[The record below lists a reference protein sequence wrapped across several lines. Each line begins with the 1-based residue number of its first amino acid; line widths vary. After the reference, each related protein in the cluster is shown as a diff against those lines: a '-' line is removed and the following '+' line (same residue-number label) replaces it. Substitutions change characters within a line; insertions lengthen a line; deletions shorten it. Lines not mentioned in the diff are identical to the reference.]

1 MDWIQTDCND
11 SNYSFSEPLSDTDYI
26 DEKNLSKREAEKQAL
41 IQLEKAQIKP
51 VAFAVRT
58 NVSFDSTIEDTC
70 PAPGYGLSFNANEF
84 LHIKEK
90 YNNDW
95 WIGRVVKEGTRIGFI
110 PSPVKLE
117 LLRTQQQ
124 SHHHHTHKGR
134 SLLLHRFN
142 SSSKMDEHSRSSGDD
157 DSRGNKSAVS
167 TPTSRERRKTFF
179 KKAENIPPYDVV
191 PSMRPVVL
199 IGPSLKGYEVTD
211 MMQKALF
218 DFIKHRFESRIIIT
232 RVSADIS
239 LAKRPLVNS
248 NKKALLDHGRIN
260 SRASTISDVQAEIER
275 IFELARTMQLVVLD
289 CDTINHPS
297 QLSKTSLAPIN
308 VYLKISSTK
317 VLQRL
322 IKSRGKSQSR
332 SLNVQIVASEKLA
345 QCPSE
350 MFDLVLDD
358 NQLEDV
364 CERLAEYLESYW
376 RATHPPIVASSAKR
390 DTILA
395 TNIGKRSMKP
405 VGINKNQTHQQQ
417 QQQQQSRENHLID
430 NVNTHQTN
438 PINIVQQQRYP
449 QDETNRNDNI
459 MNDQILQQSHHSH
472 HHQQQQQQQQQL
484 YGDHAHVMYN
494 NYDQQQQQQLYDY
507 DDDIQDIDRYRQQ
520 QQQQRGHQF
529 DQYNPYNSGDP
540 NIGGVSTQIMH
551 SRTSRDYHQ
560 HHPHQQQQP
569 HPQSSSRTSYT
580 NSYVNN
586 QTLTNPYYEDE
597 ISNTGIGLHHA
608 CSSSYPPPP
617 PPPNHQSHHP
627 YNYTSDPYTGI
638 VNDPDNIDPNGSGNN
653 IVLDSH
659 LEKEYRDRSEWL
671 ASGVGASN
679 YRRQPIQPLT
689 SQSYTDKSSFHQ
701 YYRPYL
707 NYNQGVSYSFDESD
721 YSGISSGGRRPNK
734 SDNNGHH
741 QQQQQQQQL
750 YGSGAYRANT
760 IESISYPS
768 GNNVGGNN
776 RQSSSG
782 NNDTS
787 TASMANYNSYHY

>member
-1 MDWIQTDCND
+1 MDWIQADCND

-70 PAPGYGLSFNANEF
+70 PAPGYGLSFNANEY

-90 YNNDW
+90 YSNDW

-117 LLRTQQQ
+117 LLRSQQQ
-124 SHHHHTHKGR
+124 SHQHHPHKGR

-167 TPTSRERRKTFF
+167 TPTTRERRKTFF

-297 QLSKTSLAPIN
+297 QLLKTSLAPIN
-308 VYLKISSTK
+308 VYVKISSTK

-345 QCPSE
+345 QCPPE

-358 NQLEDV
+358 NQLDDV

-376 RATHPPIVASSAKR
+376 RATHPPIVASSASTKR
-390 DTILA
+390 DTSIA
-395 TNIGKRSMKP
+395 TTSGKRSMKP
-405 VGINKNQTHQQQ
+405 GGSTKNQQQ
-417 QQQQQSRENHLID
+417 QQRGNHLSD
-430 NVNTHQTN
+430 NVNAHQTN
-438 PINIVQQQRYP
+438 PMNIIPQRYP
-449 QDETNRNDNI
+449 QDETNLEEDILNN
-459 MNDQILQQSHHSH
+459 QIPPQQSQQQHSH
-472 HHQQQQQQQQQL
+472 HHTHPQQQQQKQQQRF
-484 YGDHAHVMYN
+484 GDHAHVMYN
-494 NYDQQQQQQLYDY
+494 NYEQQQQQQQQLYNY
-507 DDDIQDIDRYRQQ
+507 DDNIQDIDPYRQQ
-520 QQQQRGHQF
+520 HGHL
-529 DQYNPYNSGDP
+529 YDP
-540 NIGGVSTQIMH
+540 SVASTHQIIH
-551 SRTSRDYHQ
+551 SRTSRDYH
-560 HHPHQQQQP
+560 HPSASSNTTRTYNVNATPP
-569 HPQSSSRTSYT
+569 HSSRTPYT
-580 NSYVNN
+580 NSYGNN
-586 QTLTNPYYEDE
+586 QTSTNPYYTDE
-597 ISNTGIGLHHA
+597 VSGSSPHHIA
-608 CSSSYPPPP
+608 SSSYPPID
-617 PPPNHQSHHP
+617 HQHHP
-627 YNYTSDPYTGI
+627 YNYSLDAYAGI
-638 VNDPDNIDPNGSGNN
+638 GNGPDDIDPNGSGNN
-653 IVLDSH
+653 IVLDSR

-671 ASGVGASN
+671 ASGVGVMSGAANSSN
-679 YRRQPIQPLT
+679 YRRQPLPPQT

-721 YSGISSGGRRPNK
+721 YSGFGGGGGGVRRPNK
-734 SDNNGHH
+734 SDNNG
-741 QQQQQQQQL
+741 QQQQQL
-750 YGSGAYRANT
+750 YGGYRANT
-760 IESISYPS
+760 IESMSYGNS
-768 GNNVGGNN
+768 GGNVVCNN
-776 RQSSSG
+776 RQSSTTD
-782 NNDTS
+782 NDTQKA